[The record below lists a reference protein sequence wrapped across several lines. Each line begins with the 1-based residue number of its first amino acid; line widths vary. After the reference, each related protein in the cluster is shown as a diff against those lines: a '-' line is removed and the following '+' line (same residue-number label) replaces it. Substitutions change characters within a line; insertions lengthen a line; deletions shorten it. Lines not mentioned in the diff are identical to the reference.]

1 MGVGSPGFQRYD
13 HTIKIGI
20 GYLREAREIGEIGAM
35 DDAQIELE
43 ARGVFALMDGMQL
56 QWLLNPS
63 IPVAQM
69 FKDQLDPTL
78 KRWERGG
85 KPRRRARPPAS
96 KDVREPETG
105 ASAARA

>member
-1 MGVGSPGFQRYD
+1 MSD
-13 HTIKIGI
+13 
-20 GYLREAREIGEIGAM
+20 E
-35 DDAQIELE
+35 QIELE

-69 FKDQLDPTL
+69 FQAQLDTIL
-78 KRWERGG
+78 KRWARGG
-85 KPRRRARPPAS
+85 KTRRRARPPAR

-105 ASAARA
+105 ASAVRA